1 MHDLQSSIA
10 AWRLPSL
17 DALRAFEA
25 AGRHLSF
32 TLAAAEFGVTQ
43 GAVSR
48 RIRGLEQVLG
58 ARLFER
64 RIRAV
69 ALTPAGRRYLAA
81 VQDGLAVI
89 ARGTAAIRSEQRPD
103 RLVISA
109 LPSFAARW
117 LMPRLAADPPKGLVI
132 ELDPSHDLIQFPSPR
147 AEAALRYGPGGWPDC
162 RAERLMGEQIV
173 PVATPAYIAQNRLKR
188 PRDLTRGVLLHA
200 TRRDSWA
207 FWLETAGIGGAR
219 GREERQLGD
228 YNVVIQ
234 AALAGQGVALGRLA
248 LIGPEL
254 ADGRLVAV
262 CKPQIPDESSYWL
275 VAAQGAAD
283 TPRLRRFRDWLH
295 RQIA

>member
-1 MHDLQSSIA
+1 MHEHKSSIGT
-10 AWRLPSL
+10 WRLPSL

-25 AGRHLSF
+25 AGRQLSF
-32 TLAAAEFGVTQ
+32 TLAAAELGVTQ

-48 RIRGLEQVLG
+48 RIRGLEQALG
-58 ARLFER
+58 TRLFER

-69 ALTPAGRRYLAA
+69 TLTAAGRRYLAS
-81 VQDGLAVI
+81 VQEGLEII
-89 ARGTAAIRSEQRPD
+89 ARGTSAVRSERRAD
-103 RLVISA
+103 RLVVSA

-117 LMPRLAADPPKGLVI
+117 LMPRLAVDPPKGLAI
-132 ELDPSHDLIQFPSPR
+132 ELDPSHDLLQFPTDR

-162 RAERLMGEQIV
+162 WAERLMGERIV
-173 PVATPAYIAQNRLKR
+173 PVATPAYIAQAGLKR
-188 PRDLTRGVLLHA
+188 PRDLTRAVLLHA

-207 FWLETAGIGGAR
+207 FWLDAAGMGGAR

-234 AALAGQGVALGRLA
+234 AALAAQGVALGRLT

-254 ADGRLVAV
+254 ADGRLVPV
-262 CKPQIPDESSYWL
+262 CAPQIPDESAYWL
-275 VAAQGAAD
+275 VTATGAAD
-283 TPRLRRFRDWLH
+283 TPRIRRLRDWLR